1 MLTRTQWIEQF
12 KADLRD
18 YRNAVCDFMMWG
30 NSEEAVAATH
40 SKVVCRVLT
49 LANRVTDWPTTT
61 DAQTNRLLSAIESA
75 PANPIKALC
84 AGVVDGD
91 PLADESGFS
100 AGAGRTVYY
109 VIGGDIYKP
118 DRGRWMRLDKTTR
131 EWRDAEDIGWIAEQ
145 LSNGSAHKCR
155 DIYECFAAVTEP
167 PAVDPTTDP
176 ERFCEFTGPCDG
188 EAR

>member
-49 LANRVTDWPTTT
+49 LANRVKDWPTTT

-75 PANPIKALC
+75 PANPIKALS

-91 PLADESGFS
+91 PIADESGFS
-100 AGAGRTVYY
+100 AGAGNAVATL
-109 VIGGDIYKP
+109 GDEDFEWVCLRFGNI
-118 DRGRWMRLDKTTR
+118 
-131 EWRDAEDIGWIAEQ
+131 WRDGKFYSPSGNYIEPSTYTVDE
-145 LSNGSAHKCR
+145 LNEMVRCN
-155 DIYECFAAVTEP
+155 AALRRPRTDR